1 MLVTYIIGNCTSCFE
16 AGRKHKFI
24 NFVNSH
30 NTHSENMAN
39 ITLSIPEN
47 LYQLIK
53 KHKEVKWS
61 EIARQAMWE
70 YAQKLELLE
79 SIVKKSKLTKKD
91 IRVLDKKIKA
101 GILKRHLKEIK

>member
-1 MLVTYIIGNCTSCFE
+1 
-16 AGRKHKFI
+16 
-24 NFVNSH
+24 
-30 NTHSENMAN
+30 MAN

-91 IRVLDKKIKA
+91 IRVLDKKIKV